1 MGQNRLSI
9 RALVVLAAELGA
21 AHLFGVRD
29 PFMML
34 DHEEIRAAYESC
46 LEELE
51 QVGAITRQFEGVAV
65 VCADLRR
72 QIEIC
77 SGCDLYL
84 TVDEVT
90 CGHTEPSVV
99 FYRQGDCWV
108 QLTRRGDMVNLANAA
123 DGSRETLALTR
134 LLKACAAQNVP
145 EMQAAWSLTNDTL
158 RRCLKNTA
166 EGRAEL
172 LKTGMPEDVAALL
185 LAGLTQQCAYCCVNT
200 VHLQTRT
207 LESLCLVYNSDMLLR
222 LESGETEQEDWIVR
236 KSTPEQVLRTLRALL
251 REETPQ

>member
-1 MGQNRLSI
+1 MKQSGLSI

-29 PFMML
+29 PFVML
-34 DHEEIRAAYESC
+34 DHGEIRAAYEAC

-51 QVGAITRQFEGVAV
+51 QAGAITRQFEGAAV
-65 VCADLRR
+65 VRADLRR

-77 SGCDLYL
+77 AGCDLYL

-108 QLTRRGDMVNLANAA
+108 QLTRRGDMANLADAA
-123 DGSRETLALTR
+123 DGSIETLALAR
-134 LLKACAAQNVP
+134 LLKACASQDAPEAQ
-145 EMQAAWSLTNDTL
+145 EGWSLTNDTL
-158 RRCLKNTA
+158 QRCLKDTA
-166 EGRAEL
+166 QGRTAL
-172 LKTGMPEDVAALL
+172 LETGMPEDVAALL
-185 LAGLTQQCAYCCVNT
+185 LAGLARQCSYCCVNT

-236 KSTPEQVLRTLRALL
+236 RSTPEQVLRTLRALL
-251 REETPQ
+251 REEA

>member
-1 MGQNRLSI
+1 MKQSGLSI

-29 PFMML
+29 PFVML
-34 DHEEIRAAYESC
+34 DHGEIRAAYEAC

-51 QVGAITRQFEGVAV
+51 QAGAITRQFEGAAV
-65 VCADLRR
+65 VRADLRR

-77 SGCDLYL
+77 AGCDLYL

-108 QLTRRGDMVNLANAA
+108 QLTRRGDMANLADAA
-123 DGSRETLALTR
+123 DGSIETLALAR
-134 LLKACAAQNVP
+134 LLKACASQDTAQG
-145 EMQAAWSLTNDTL
+145 
-158 RRCLKNTA
+158 RTA
-166 EGRAEL
+166 L
-172 LKTGMPEDVAALL
+172 LETGMPEDVAALL
-185 LAGLTQQCAYCCVNT
+185 LAGLARQCSYCCVNT

-236 KSTPEQVLRTLRALL
+236 RSTPEQVLRTLRALL
-251 REETPQ
+251 REEA

>member
-1 MGQNRLSI
+1 MEQNRLSI

-34 DHEEIRAAYESC
+34 DQKEIRAAYESC

-51 QVGAITRQFEGVAV
+51 QVGAITQQFEGPPIVRD
-65 VCADLRR
+65 DLRR

-77 SGCDLYL
+77 AGCDLYL

-99 FYRQGDCWV
+99 LYRQGNDWV
-108 QLTRRGDMVNLANAA
+108 QLTKHDDMASLADAS
-123 DGSRETLALTR
+123 DGNIETLALAR
-134 LLKACAAQNVP
+134 LLKVCAAQNVP
-145 EMQAAWSLTNDTL
+145 EAQTGWSLTNDTL
-158 RRCLKNTA
+158 RRCLKDTVK
-166 EGRAEL
+166 GCTVL
-172 LKTGMPEDVAALL
+172 LETGMPEDMAALL
-185 LAGLTQQCAYCCVNT
+185 LAGLERQCGYCCVNT

-222 LESGETEQEDWIVR
+222 LESGEAEREDWIVHR
-236 KSTPEQVLRTLRALL
+236 STPEQVLRTLRALL
-251 REETPQ
+251 REETSQ

>member
-1 MGQNRLSI
+1 MKQSGLSI

-29 PFMML
+29 PFVML
-34 DHEEIRAAYESC
+34 DHGEIRAAYEAC

-51 QVGAITRQFEGVAV
+51 QAGAITRQFEGAAV
-65 VCADLRR
+65 VRADLRR

-77 SGCDLYL
+77 AGCDLYL

-99 FYRQGDCWV
+99 FYRQGNDWA
-108 QLTRRGDMVNLANAA
+108 QLTKHDDMAILVDAA
-123 DGSRETLALTR
+123 DGAIETLALAQI
-134 LLKACAAQNVP
+134 LKACTAQNVP
-145 EMQAAWSLTNDTL
+145 EVQAAWSLTNDTL

-251 REETPQ
+251 HEETSQ

>member
-1 MGQNRLSI
+1 MEQNRLSI

-34 DHEEIRAAYESC
+34 DHGEIRAAYEAC
-46 LEELE
+46 LEDLE
-51 QVGAITRQFEGVAV
+51 QTGAITQQFEGAAV
-65 VCADLRR
+65 VRADLRR

-77 SGCDLYL
+77 TGCNLYL
-84 TVDEVT
+84 TIDEVT
-90 CGHTEPSVV
+90 GGHTEPSVV

-108 QLTRRGDMVNLANAA
+108 QLTRRGDMANLADAA
-123 DGSRETLALTR
+123 DGSIETLALTR
-134 LLKACAAQNVP
+134 LLKACAAQNAP
-145 EMQAAWSLTNDTL
+145 EAQKGWHLTNETL
-158 RRCLKNTA
+158 RRCLKDT
-166 EGRAEL
+166 EKGRTL
-172 LKTGMPEDVAALL
+172 LLETGMPEDMASLL
-185 LAGLTQQCAYCCVNT
+185 LAGLERQCGYCCVNM

>member
-1 MGQNRLSI
+1 MEQNRLSI

-51 QVGAITRQFEGVAV
+51 QAGAITRQFEGSSIVRG
-65 VCADLRR
+65 DLRR
-72 QIEIC
+72 QIELC
-77 SGCDLYL
+77 AECDLYL
-84 TVDEVT
+84 TVDEIN
-90 CGHTEPSVV
+90 CGRTEPSTV
-99 FYRQGDCWV
+99 FYRQGNDWV
-108 QLTRRGDMVNLANAA
+108 QLTKREDMASLADAA
-123 DGSRETLALTR
+123 DEAIETLALAQI
-134 LLKACAAQNVP
+134 LKACAAQNAP
-145 EMQAAWSLTNDTL
+145 EAQASWSLTNDTL

-172 LKTGMPEDVAALL
+172 LKIGMPEDIAALL
-185 LAGLTQQCAYCCVNT
+185 LAGLERQCGYCCINT

-207 LESLCLVYNSDMLLR
+207 LESLCLVYNSNMLLQ
-222 LESGETEQEDWIVR
+222 LEPGETEQEDWTVR
-236 KSTPEQVLRTLRALL
+236 RSTPEQVLHTLRALL
-251 REETPQ
+251 REETPR